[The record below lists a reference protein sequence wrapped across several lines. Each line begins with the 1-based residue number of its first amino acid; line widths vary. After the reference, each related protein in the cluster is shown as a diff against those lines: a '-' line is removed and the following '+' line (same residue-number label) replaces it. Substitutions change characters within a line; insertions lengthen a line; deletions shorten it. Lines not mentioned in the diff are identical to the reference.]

1 MTSEQLAKQLEIAA
15 IQGLQN
21 QKPAPR
27 RFNPRQKLTPLQLRC
42 WAAEM
47 RKTNYGDRTP

>member
-27 RFNPRQKLTPLQLRC
+27 RFNPRQKITPLQLRC
-42 WAAEM
+42 WQAELRRVNM
-47 RKTNYGDRTP
+47 GDKV